1 MNKGDLVNKIAA
13 GAELTKKQADAA
25 LKAALDAITEEMTQG
40 GTVTLIGFGTFKVQ
54 KRDAR
59 TGRNPRTGEALKIPE
74 KNVVKFSPSKAL
86 EEAAN

>member
-1 MNKGDLVNKIAA
+1 MNKGDLVTKIAA

-25 LKAALDAITEEMTQG
+25 LKATLEAITNEIAQG

-59 TGRNPRTGEALKIPE
+59 TGRNPRTGEALKIPA
-74 KNVVKFSPSKAL
+74 KNVVKFSPSKVL

>member
-1 MNKGDLVNKIAA
+1 MNKGDLVTKIAA
-13 GAELTKKQADAA
+13 GAGLTKKQADAA
-25 LKAALDAITEEMTQG
+25 LTATLDAITEEMGQG

-59 TGRNPRTGEALKIPE
+59 TGRNPRTGEALKIPA
-74 KNVVKFSPSKAL
+74 KNVVKFSSSKVL